1 MNQEELKKRQAWSL
15 PKKIAETEIRIVEWY
30 LAFDGQVYISFSGGK
45 DSTVLVDLVHGLFPD
60 VPLLFNNTGLEY
72 PEIIQFVRSFE
83 DVIETRPS
91 MPFHQIVKKYGYPII
106 SKKVAR
112 QIHDLQNPTPRNE
125 ATRNLYLTG
134 IKQDG
139 TLAKSNTT
147 KLPQKWRYL
156 IDAPFKIHNICCDI
170 LKKTPIK
177 KYEKETGRRAY
188 IGTMA
193 SDSDTRET
201 VYLKQGCNAFDK
213 KQPSSQPLSFW
224 TEQDIWGYINQK
236 SLSYCSVYDMGIRRT
251 GCMFCMFGITHEQKH
266 GTNRFLQMQQ
276 THPKQH
282 KYCIEKLGCGYV
294 LDYIGVPHTE
304 SNNGIE
310 QTPLSTQYKQME
322 LFN

>member
-1 MNQEELKKRQAWSL
+1 MNKEELKKRQAWSL
-15 PKKIAETEIRIVEWY
+15 PKKIAEAEARIIEWY

-45 DSTVLVDLVHGLFPD
+45 DSTVLVDLVRGLFPA

-72 PEIIQFVRSFE
+72 PEIVKFVRGFKNI
-83 DVIETRPS
+83 VETRPT
-91 MPFHQIVKKYGYPII
+91 MPFDQIIKKHGYPVI
-106 SKKVAR
+106 SKLVAR
-112 QIHDLQNPTPRNE
+112 QIHDLQNPTNRNE
-125 ATRNLYLTG
+125 ATRRLYLTG

-139 TLAKSNTT
+139 TKTKNSSLVLAK
-147 KLPQKWRYL
+147 KWRYL
-156 IDAPFKIHNICCDI
+156 IDAPFKIHNNCCDI
-170 LKKTPIK
+170 LKKAPIK
-177 KYEKETGRRAY
+177 KYEKKTGRKAF

-193 SDSDTRET
+193 SDSGTREM

-224 TEQDIWGYINQK
+224 TEQDIWEYINQK
-236 SLSYCSVYDMGIRRT
+236 SLPYCSVYDMGIHRT
-251 GCMFCMFGITHEQKH
+251 GCMFCMFGITHEQKT

-282 KYCIEKLGCGYV
+282 KYCIEKLGCGHV